1 MRRGPAWGSVL
12 PRLRGASAF
21 LTAHPEPRNRL
32 GARTWGPAGWRLGHV
47 ASRGLRAPRQLGA
60 GASPLPAAAA
70 PAPPRATHPGRGLP
84 GPGRRGRETG
94 REGGGGRGEHPR
106 SPRPAPSDPGQK
118 RHLAARTAFVRLR
131 HFRVL
136 GRGLREARPAIG
148 LPRPVGSC
156 PHLRFASLKSRS
168 THSVPASILRTSSF
182 GSKAGLFFFW
192 SFLFGSF

>member
-1 MRRGPAWGSVL
+1 MVRRGPAWGSVL

-106 SPRPAPSDPGQK
+106 SPQPAPSDPGQK
-118 RHLAARTAFVRLR
+118 RHLAAHTAFVRLR
-131 HFRVL
+131 HFRVS
-136 GRGLREARPAIG
+136 GAGPPRGPPRDWLAPPRGI
-148 LPRPVGSC
+148 LPSLEICLLKEPQHPLCSRF
-156 PHLRFASLKSRS
+156 HLAHQL
-168 THSVPASILRTSSF
+168 I
-182 GSKAGLFFFW
+182 W
-192 SFLFGSF
+192 